1 MEVMDRVVPPK
12 PTPEEI
18 QKGKPKREAFRKNL
32 LQKQK
37 VLETLKNSVSTPLGL
52 NSEQKALD
60 KLVETDLAWVN
71 VNIAVRAEDIDVKQ
85 TSFNETFETL
95 VKEFNAKAIKA
106 FEANPTQEI
115 VNQYPFLEGKREL
128 QKVLRRKIQKD
139 KSDKQKEHEDLQN
152 RTFWDD
158 FLDAFKSVFKWGII
172 FFCVMYGLRAASF
185 AANQN
190 LWRPLPYRVI
200 IFIYTFI
207 FFPIWI
213 PYYLYREIKHL
224 IWPCIDEPHFESVF
238 PVTPYT
244 PNPAEKFDL
253 KKRLFGYPNV
263 PDLCAWLLKKKEEW
277 KESQYKAICH
287 DFYHKVMDEYKE
299 SKLYLKTQDKV

>member
-1 MEVMDRVVPPK
+1 MELVNRIVPPK
-12 PTPEEI
+12 PSSEEI
-18 QKGKPKREAFRKNL
+18 QKGKPKREAFRNKL
-32 LQKQK
+32 LQTQK
-37 VLETLKNSVSTPLGL
+37 VLVTLKNGVSTPLGL
-52 NSEQKALD
+52 TIDQKALET
-60 KLVETDLAWVN
+60 LVDTNLAWVN
-71 VNIAVRAEDIDVKQ
+71 VNIEVRAEDIDVKQ
-85 TSFNETFETL
+85 TSYDESFDTL
-95 VKEFNAKAIKA
+95 VQRYNANAIKA
-106 FEANPTQEI
+106 FEANPSQEI
-115 VNQYPFLEGKREL
+115 VNEYPFMEGKKEL
-128 QKVLRRKIQKD
+128 QQQLQRIQQKD
-139 KSDKQKEHEDLQN
+139 KTNKQQEREKLQN

-172 FFCVMYGLRAASF
+172 FFLVVYGLRSASF

-238 PVTPYT
+238 PVTPY
-244 PNPAEKFDL
+244 NPGDGMDL
-253 KKRLFGYPNV
+253 NKRLFGYPNV

-287 DFYHKVMDEYKE
+287 DFHKKIMVEYEE
-299 SKLYLKTQDKV
+299 SFAKTA